1 MRCPISALLAV
12 PITVVLFFAARAEA
26 CPTPDEVAAHI
37 EAEVSLPI
45 DAGCETPFA
54 GRLYGDS
61 ALLKTARDIAGLEAM
76 VLDTERRLADALG
89 ALEDCRREGADELD
103 ACAEP
108 LPVAAEPPPSRAW
121 IWAGA
126 GSLAVGA
133 PLAGCEILDCGP
145 AHVPWTVAAANA
157 AALVL
162 VAWLVE

>member
-1 MRCPISALLAV
+1 MKSPSLALLAI
-12 PITVVLFFAARAEA
+12 PLTVVVFWAARAYG
-26 CPTPDEVAAHI
+26 CPTAEEASAHVAA
-37 EAEVSLPI
+37 AVSLPI
-45 DAGCETPFA
+45 AAGCVTPFA
-54 GRLYGDS
+54 GRLYGDE
-61 ALLKTARDIAGLEAM
+61 ALVQTAKDIAGLEAM
-76 VLDTERRLADALG
+76 VLDTERRLKGALG
-89 ALEDCRREGADELD
+89 TLEDCRREGADELD

-108 LPVAAEPPPSRAW
+108 LPVVEPLPSRAW

-157 AALVL
+157 AAIVF